1 MPTSVAPL
9 SEELTV
15 KIEHGGVEDV
25 AACSDQDIADVE
37 MARYKALD
45 ARAKGVPVTNK
56 TIAML
61 AKDSQALA
69 ANAGPQNWGLTEM
82 SAMMDEKLGGLKT
95 EMSAMMG
102 EKIGGLKTEMS
113 QEMSAMMGEKIGGL
127 KTEMSQEMS
136 VMMDEKISGLKT
148 YINTKFDEM
157 VEASNYAVYN
167 EAARRSNAAAPSDAP
182 LVKLKKERG
191 SGAGTVPACPPFPVR
206 KADLLH
212 SITPAHINE
221 LERFYDVKFEAMA
234 APEPAVGGPAASTRS
249 TNQPQRRQQL
259 ATFLGVP

>member
-9 SEELTV
+9 SEEFTV

-25 AACSDQDIADVE
+25 AARSDQDIADVE

-45 ARAKGVPVTNK
+45 ARAKGVPVANE
-56 TIAML
+56 TIATL
-61 AKDSQALA
+61 AKDSQTLA
-69 ANAGPQNWGLTEM
+69 ANAGPQNWVLYKM

-95 EMSAMMG
+95 EMSAMMD
-102 EKIGGLKTEMS
+102 EKIGGLKT
-113 QEMSAMMGEKIGGL
+113 
-127 KTEMSQEMS
+127 
-136 VMMDEKISGLKT
+136 
-148 YINTKFDEM
+148 YIDTKFDEM
-157 VEASNYAVYN
+157 VEASNYAVCN

-212 SITPAHINE
+212 NITAAHINE

-249 TNQPQRRQQL
+249 TNLPQRRQQL